1 MYNLIQFVKK
11 YHFILLFLL
20 AEGFSIFLLANN
32 NNYQGNKI
40 NAFTQK
46 YIGSIHNSISS
57 ISVFLKL
64 KKTND
69 FLAEE
74 NTKLHNQLK
83 NITSIYKGNY
93 HNIDDL
99 LFKYTTARVINNSVH
114 KSNNYLTLDK
124 GKKHGL
130 KEGVGVITNNG
141 IVGIISSV
149 SNNFS
154 LVISVLHQKSSI
166 SVRLKNEMFL
176 GRMIWKGFNYREA
189 IIRDIPNHANISIGD
204 TIISSGNSAIF
215 PVGITIG
222 KVISFEKI
230 PGDNFY
236 QINMQF
242 FEDLNRIVYVYITE
256 SLIKDEKELLESEA
270 KYE

>member
-20 AEGFSIFLLANN
+20 AEGVSIFLLANN
-32 NNYQGNKI
+32 NDYQGNKI
-40 NAFTQK
+40 NSFTQK
-46 YIGSIHNSISS
+46 YIGSIHNSMSS
-57 ISVFLKL
+57 IYLFFKL
-64 KKTND
+64 TKTND
-69 FLAEE
+69 YLAEE
-74 NTKLHNQLK
+74 NAKLYTQLK
-83 NITSIYKGNY
+83 NINSIDND
-93 HNIDDL
+93 HDHIDDL

-124 GKKHGL
+124 GRRDGL
-130 KEGVGVITNNG
+130 KEGMGVITKNG
-141 IVGIISSV
+141 VIGIISSI
-149 SNNFS
+149 SNKFS

-176 GRMIWKGFNYREA
+176 GRMIWDGFNYREA

-215 PVGITIG
+215 PVGIKIG
-222 KVISFEKI
+222 KVIAFDKI

-236 QINMQF
+236 QINIQF
-242 FEDLNRIVYVYITE
+242 FEDLNKITYVYITE
-256 SLIKDEKELLESEA
+256 SLIKEEKELLESEA

>member
-46 YIGSIHNSISS
+46 YIGSIHNSISG
-57 ISVFLKL
+57 ISEFLKL
-64 KKTND
+64 KETND
-69 FLAEE
+69 YLAEE
-74 NTKLHNQLK
+74 NAKLHTQLK
-83 NITSIYKGNY
+83 NIASTYKDHY
-93 HNIDDL
+93 HIDDL

-124 GKKHGL
+124 GKQHGL
-130 KEGVGVITNNG
+130 KEGMGVITKNG
-141 IVGIISSV
+141 VVGIITSI
-149 SNNFS
+149 SNKFS

-176 GRMIWKGFNYREA
+176 GRMIWNGFNYREA
-189 IIRDIPNHANISIGD
+189 TIRDIPNHANISIGD

-236 QINMQF
+236 QINIQF
-242 FEDLNRIVYVYITE
+242 FEDLNRITYVYITE
-256 SLIKDEKELLESEA
+256 SLIKDEKKLLESEA